1 MDNSEVYYVRGD
13 DTDTMRQPVL
23 FETRKLAEQYAKMLH
38 PDETPAQSRDRVKTR
53 TVYGRTSNSK
63 TDLT

>member
-1 MDNSEVYYVRGD
+1 
-13 DTDTMRQPVL
+13 VL